1 MNCGECWSSEI
12 EEILIK
18 IAFHPIYC
26 HPLPEGHRFPMLKY
40 ELLPEQLLYEG
51 TFKPENFFEPQKV
64 KAEDVLRVHTIEYY
78 NDFLSLSL
86 SPKMIRKIGF
96 PLTAEL
102 IERELIITQGT
113 IDCSYFALENGIS
126 FNIAGGTHHA
136 YSAAGEGF
144 CLLND
149 VSVAAMR
156 MLHDKKAK
164 QILVVDLDVHQGN
177 GTAKIFENTP
187 EVFTFSMHGKD
198 NYPLQ
203 KEISDLDIPLA
214 TGCTDEEYLG
224 LLEHH
229 LLRLLAEVA
238 PDFIY
243 YVSGVDILE
252 TDKLG
257 KLKVTLNGCKKRDEM
272 VLEIAK
278 KNNVPVV
285 VVMGGGY
292 SPKIADIVEAHA
304 NTFRVAEGIF

>member
-1 MNCGECWSSEI
+1 
-12 EEILIK
+12 
-18 IAFHPIYC
+18 
-26 HPLPEGHRFPMLKY
+26 MLKY

-51 TFKPENFFEPQKV
+51 TFKPENFFKPQRV
-64 KAEDVLRVHTIEYY
+64 AAEDVLRAHSLDYY
-78 NDFLSLSL
+78 NDLLTLSL

-96 PLTAEL
+96 PLSAEL
-102 IERELIITQGT
+102 VERELIITQGT
-113 IDCSYFALENGIS
+113 IDCSYFALENGVS

-136 YSAAGEGF
+136 YAASGEGF

-149 VSVAAMR
+149 VAVAAR
-156 MLHDKKAK
+156 KMLHEKKAK

-177 GTAKIFENTP
+177 GTAKIFENSP

-203 KEISDLDIPLA
+203 KEISDLDIPLQ
-214 TGCTDEEYLG
+214 TGSSDVEYLC
-224 LLEHH
+224 LLHQH
-229 LLRLLAEVA
+229 LPRIVSEIR

-257 KLKVTLNGCKKRDEM
+257 KLKVTLDGCKMRDE
-272 VLEIAK
+272 VVFEICK
-278 KNNVPVV
+278 SNNIPVV

-292 SPKIADIVEAHA
+292 SPKIIDIVEAHA
-304 NTFRVAEGIF
+304 NTFRVAESIF

>member
-1 MNCGECWSSEI
+1 M
-12 EEILIK
+12 IK

-51 TFKPENFFEPQKV
+51 TFKPENFFKPQKV
-64 KAEDVLRVHTIEYY
+64 KAEDVLRVHTLEYY
-78 NDFLSLSL
+78 NDLLSLSL

-136 YSAAGEGF
+136 YSSAGEGF

-149 VSVAAMR
+149 VAVAAIR
-156 MLHDKKAK
+156 ILHDKKAK

-203 KEISDLDIPLA
+203 KEVSDLDIPLP
-214 TGCTDEEYLG
+214 TGCTDQEYLG

-229 LLRLLAEVA
+229 LLRLLAEIA

-257 KLKVTLNGCKKRDEM
+257 KLKVTLDGCKKRDEM

-278 KNNVPVV
+278 KNNIPVV

>member
-1 MNCGECWSSEI
+1 
-12 EEILIK
+12 LIK

-51 TFKPENFFEPQKV
+51 TFKPENFFKPQRVEP
-64 KAEDVLRVHTIEYY
+64 EDVLRAHTLDYY
-78 NDFLSLSL
+78 YDLLSLSL

-102 IERELIITQGT
+102 VERELIITQGT

-149 VSVAAMR
+149 VAVAAMK

-164 QILVVDLDVHQGN
+164 QVMVVDLDVHQGN

-203 KEISDLDIPLA
+203 KEVSDLDIPLPS
-214 TGCTDEEYLG
+214 GCADEQYLG
-224 LLEHH
+224 LLQYH
-229 LLRLLAEVA
+229 LPRLLAEVA

-243 YVSGVDILE
+243 YVSGVDILQ

-257 KLKVTLNGCKKRDEM
+257 KLKVTLDGCKKRDEM

-278 KNNVPVV
+278 RNNIPMV

>member
-1 MNCGECWSSEI
+1 
-12 EEILIK
+12 LIK

-51 TFKPENFFEPQKV
+51 TFKPENFFKPQRVEP
-64 KAEDVLRVHTIEYY
+64 EDVLRAHTLDYY
-78 NDFLSLSL
+78 YDLLSLSL

-102 IERELIITQGT
+102 VERELIITQGT

-149 VSVAAMR
+149 VAVAAMK

-164 QILVVDLDVHQGN
+164 QVMVVDLDVHQGN

-203 KEISDLDIPLA
+203 KEVSDLDIPLPS
-214 TGCTDEEYLG
+214 GCADEQYLG
-224 LLEHH
+224 LLQYH
-229 LLRLLAEVA
+229 LPRLLAEVA

-243 YVSGVDILE
+243 YVSGVDILQ

-257 KLKVTLNGCKKRDEM
+257 KLKVTLDGCRKRDE
-272 VLEIAK
+272 I
-278 KNNVPVV
+278 
-285 VVMGGGY
+285 
-292 SPKIADIVEAHA
+292 
-304 NTFRVAEGIF
+304 TFQWWW